1 MSNWFTQLFRFLGGD
16 NQPTPPEAKAPP
28 KVSAEPA
35 TPTTPANVSTP
46 HRQLRKPQ
54 RPRAPTPKS
63 AATPGRD
70 IGYLIVVGLDF
81 GTAYTKC
88 VIRDALVR
96 DPGKAYPVPF
106 ELAGGWSY
114 LVPSVVVRQQTNLAS
129 AFDGPLDGANE
140 RIDYLKMRLVSE
152 LDQQRAGAWRD
163 GETAGEMQVLVAWF
177 IAQVL
182 ARVGLEIRRRWPD
195 YGSHLSDECFINIC
209 VPIAHADGS
218 MVEQCLLDALCA
230 ARNAVGPCG
239 AQAPTVAQIRIN
251 LSDETKLRQARS
263 HCYTYPETSANLQS
277 YLKSRARRPGLYLF
291 ADVGAGTV
299 DLSFFQLLEDTGKD
313 APLLYYHAA
322 VLDAGSSRLE
332 LKAKTADPELLLSEL
347 IAAKEGHVRRPN
359 NRILRALTAARKTV
373 HDEVGLGVGNGVT
386 VTEAKLHLNRYNQL
400 TQMRNVKM
408 MHAGG
413 GYALDPYGHALRF
426 FHKHRQW
433 GDEPPLH
440 SLPVPDD
447 LVWSTKGKQIPFT
460 RLSVAYGLAF
470 ARYELD
476 GHRFPSEMA
485 VNPDITGPE
494 PVERPTAPTMDE
506 V

>member
-1 MSNWFTQLFRFLGGD
+1 MSGWFDLLRGLFGRRDTSGERRDAGDKWQISPPIGG
-16 NQPTPPEAKAPP
+16 T
-28 KVSAEPA
+28 EP
-35 TPTTPANVSTP
+35 S
-46 HRQLRKPQ
+46 
-54 RPRAPTPKS
+54 PRDTPKS
-63 AATPGRD
+63 PAKEQARPPVKKPAGTGQGRSMEH
-70 IGYLIVVGLDF
+70 LIVVGLDF

-88 VIRDALVR
+88 VVRDALVR

-114 LVPSVVVRQQTNLAS
+114 LVPSVVVRQQTDFAS
-129 AFDGPLDGANE
+129 AFDGPLDDANE

-152 LDQQRAGAWRD
+152 LDQRRAAAWRD
-163 GETAGEMQVLVAWF
+163 GESAGDMQVLVGWF

-182 ARVGLEIRRRWPD
+182 ARVGQEIHRRWPD
-195 YGSHLSDECFINIC
+195 FGSHRSDECFINIC
-209 VPIAHADGS
+209 VPIAYADGS
-218 MVEQCLLDALCA
+218 RVDQCLLDALCA
-230 ARNAVGPCG
+230 ARNAVGPAG
-239 AQAPTVAQIRIN
+239 AQAPTVEQIRIN
-251 LSDETKLRQARS
+251 LSDEASLRRARA

-332 LKAKTADPELLLSEL
+332 LKAKEVDPGLLLSDL
-347 IAAKEGHVRRPN
+347 IAAKEGLARRTD
-359 NRILRALTAARKTV
+359 NRLLRALAAARRTV
-373 HDEVGLGVGNGVT
+373 HDEVALGVGIGVT
-386 VTEAKLHLNRYNQL
+386 TTEGKLHKNRYYQL

-433 GDEPPLH
+433 GDSPPLH
-440 SLPVPDD
+440 PLPVPDD
-447 LVWSTKGKQIPFT
+447 IVWSTKAKQVPFS

-476 GHRFPSEMA
+476 GHKFPSETA
-485 VNPDITGPE
+485 VNPDGPG
-494 PVERPTAPTMDE
+494 PASTERPSAPSKDE

>member
-16 NQPTPPEAKAPP
+16 NQPPPPEAKAPP
-28 KVSAEPA
+28 EVSAEPA
-35 TPTTPANVSTP
+35 TPATPANISIP
-46 HRQLRKPQ
+46 PRQLRKPQ
-54 RPRAPTPKS
+54 RSRAPIPKS
-63 AATPGRD
+63 TTTHGRD

-106 ELAGGWSY
+106 QLADGWSY
-114 LVPSVVVRQQTNLAS
+114 LVPSVVVRQQASLAS
-129 AFDGPLDGANE
+129 AFDCSLDDANE

-163 GETAGEMQVLVAWF
+163 GESAGEMQVLVAWF
-177 IAQVL
+177 LAQVL
-182 ARVGLEIRRRWPD
+182 ARVGQEIRRRWPD
-195 YGSHLSDECFINIC
+195 FGNHPSDECFINIC

-218 MVEQCLLDALCA
+218 RVEQCLLDALCA
-230 ARNAVGPCG
+230 ARNAVGPG
-239 AQAPTVAQIRIN
+239 GTQAPTVEQIRIN
-251 LSDETKLRQARS
+251 LSDEAKLRQART

-277 YLKSRARRPGLYLF
+277 YLKSRARQPGLYLF
-291 ADVGAGTV
+291 ADIGAGTV
-299 DLSFFQLLEDTGKD
+299 DLSFFQLLEDTGRD

-332 LKAKTADPELLLSEL
+332 LKAKAVDPELLLSDL

-359 NRILRALTAARKTV
+359 HRLLRALTAAQKAV
-373 HDEVGLGVGNGVT
+373 HDEVARGVGDGVI
-386 VTEAKLHLNRYNQL
+386 VTEAKLHQNRYYQL

-413 GYALDPYGHALRF
+413 GFALDPYGHALRY

-433 GDEPPLH
+433 GDAPPLRP
-440 SLPVPDD
+440 LPEPDD
-447 LVWSTKGKQIPFT
+447 LVWSTKGKQVSFS

-476 GHRFPSEMA
+476 GHKFPSEIA
-485 VNPDITGPE
+485 VNPDITGPD

>member
-1 MSNWFTQLFRFLGGD
+1 MSNWFTQLFRFLGD
-16 NQPTPPEAKAPP
+16 DSQPTPPEAKAPP
-28 KVSAEPA
+28 NVSAEPVA
-35 TPTTPANVSTP
+35 PAALANVSTP
-46 HRQLRKPQ
+46 PRQLRKAQPG
-54 RPRAPTPKS
+54 PIPKS
-63 AATPGRD
+63 AATHGRN
-70 IGYLIVVGLDF
+70 IGYLVVVGLDF

-114 LVPSVVVRQQTNLAS
+114 LVPSVIVRQQRNLAS

-163 GETAGEMQVLVAWF
+163 GESAGEMQVLVAWF
-177 IAQVL
+177 LAQVL

-195 YGSHLSDECFINIC
+195 FGKHPGDECFINIC

-218 MVEQCLLDALCA
+218 RVEQCLLDALCA
-230 ARNAVGPCG
+230 ARNAVGPG
-239 AQAPTVAQIRIN
+239 GTRGPTVEQIRTN
-251 LSDETKLRQARS
+251 LSDETKLSLART

-277 YLKSRARRPGLYLF
+277 YLKSRARQPGLYLF

-299 DLSFFQLLEDTGKD
+299 DLSFFQLLEDTGRD

-332 LKAKTADPELLLSEL
+332 LKAKIADPELLLHDL
-347 IAAKEGHVRRPN
+347 IAAKEGHARGPN
-359 NRILRALTAARKTV
+359 NRVERALTVARKAI
-373 HDEVGLGVGNGVT
+373 HGEVGLGVGNGVT

-408 MHAGG
+408 IHAGG
-413 GYALDPYGHALRF
+413 GYSLDPYGNALRF

-447 LVWSTKGKQIPFT
+447 LVWAAKGKPIPFT

-485 VNPDITGPE
+485 VNPAIICPDAI
-494 PVERPTAPTMDE
+494 ERTTAPTMDE

>member
-1 MSNWFTQLFRFLGGD
+1 M
-16 NQPTPPEAKAPP
+16 
-28 KVSAEPA
+28 
-35 TPTTPANVSTP
+35 
-46 HRQLRKPQ
+46 
-54 RPRAPTPKS
+54 
-63 AATPGRD
+63 
-70 IGYLIVVGLDF
+70 GYLIVVGLDF

-114 LVPSVVVRQQTNLAS
+114 LVPSVVVRRQTNLAS
-129 AFDGPLDGANE
+129 AFDGSLDDANE

-163 GETAGEMQVLVAWF
+163 GESAGEMQVLVAWF
-177 IAQVL
+177 LAQVL

-195 YGSHLSDECFINIC
+195 FGSHPSDECFTNIC

-218 MVEQCLLDALCA
+218 RVEQCLLDALCA
-230 ARNAVGPCG
+230 ARNAVGPGG
-239 AQAPTVAQIRIN
+239 AQAPTVEQIRIN
-251 LSDETKLRQARS
+251 LSDEAKLRQART

-277 YLKSRARRPGLYLF
+277 YLKSRARQPGLYLF

-299 DLSFFQLLEDTGKD
+299 DLSFFQLLNDAGAE

-322 VLDAGSSRLE
+322 VLDAGSSRIE
-332 LKAKTADPELLLSEL
+332 LKAKAVDSALSLTDL
-347 IAAKEGHVRRPN
+347 IAAKEEQVRRPN
-359 NRILRALTAARKTV
+359 NQIARALAVARKAV
-373 HDEVGLGVGNGVT
+373 HDEVGCGVGDGVK
-386 VTEAKLHLNRYNQL
+386 VTEEKLHRNRHYQL
-400 TQMRNVKM
+400 TQMRNVKL

-413 GYALDPYGHALRF
+413 GYAKNPYGDALSF
-426 FHKHRQW
+426 FYRHRKW
-433 GDEPPLH
+433 GDAPALH

-447 LVWSTKGKQIPFT
+447 LVWSRNGRQVSFS

-476 GHRFPSEMA
+476 GHKFPSEIA
-485 VNPDITGPE
+485 VNPDITGPD
-494 PVERPTAPTMDE
+494 PVERPAAPTMDE

>member
-1 MSNWFTQLFRFLGGD
+1 MSNWFTQLFRFLRGD
-16 NQPTPPEAKAPP
+16 SQPTPREAKAPP

-35 TPTTPANVSTP
+35 TPATPANISTP
-46 HRQLRKPQ
+46 LRQLREPQ
-54 RPRAPTPKS
+54 RPSAPSSRPANTHER
-63 AATPGRD
+63 G

-96 DPGKAYPVPF
+96 DPGKAYPVSF
-106 ELAGGWSY
+106 QLADGWSY
-114 LVPSVVVRQQTNLAS
+114 LVPSIVLRQQTNLAS
-129 AFDGPLDGANE
+129 AFDAPLDGANE
-140 RIDYLKMRLVSE
+140 RIDYLKMRLVSA

-163 GETAGEMQVLVAWF
+163 GESAGEMQVLVAWF
-177 IAQVL
+177 LSQVL
-182 ARVGLEIRRRWPD
+182 ARVGLEIRRRWSD
-195 YGSHLSDECFINIC
+195 FGSHPSDECFINIC

-218 MVEQCLLDALCA
+218 RVEQSLLDALCA
-230 ARNAVGPCG
+230 ARNAVGPAG
-239 AQAPTVAQIRIN
+239 TQAPTVEQIREN
-251 LSDETKLRQARS
+251 LSAKEKLKTARA
-263 HCYTYPETSANLQS
+263 HCFTYPETSANLQS
-277 YLKSRARRPGLYLF
+277 YLKSRSRRPGLYLF

-332 LKAKTADPELLLSEL
+332 LKAKIADPELLLSDL

-359 NRILRALTAARKTV
+359 DRVLRGLKAARKTIQ
-373 HDEVGLGVGNGVT
+373 DEVGLGVGNGVK

-413 GYALDPYGHALRF
+413 GYALDPYGHALRY
-426 FHKHRQW
+426 FHKYRQW
-433 GDEPPLH
+433 GDDPPLH
-440 SLPVPDD
+440 SLPLPDD
-447 LVWSTKGKQIPFT
+447 LVWAANGKQVEFS

-476 GHRFPSEMA
+476 GHKFPSEIA
-485 VNPDITGPE
+485 VNQDIIGPD
-494 PVERPTAPTMDE
+494 PVQRPTAPSKDE